1 MPTMKRLLGAGVL
14 SGSLLAT
21 TVGSALA
28 HSSIYTVKLT
38 CVAVADGDRQSE
50 TVTRR
55 VVADDDSQ
63 IVEASCSAVAVAGG
77 ARARSSSRV
86 VINVHLE

>member
-1 MPTMKRLLGAGVL
+1 M
-14 SGSLLAT
+14 
-21 TVGSALA
+21 
-28 HSSIYTVKLT
+28 
-38 CVAVADGDRQSE
+38 ADGDRQSE